1 MRRLRGAGCNVPADF
16 AADVVI
22 IGAGPTGAAAAW
34 RLTRAGVS
42 VICLERGH
50 WFDHAAL
57 AHNTPGYARRRAGRF
72 NDNPNIRQGD
82 DDYPIDDSGSPIKVT
97 IGNAVGGGSNYWA
110 AHIPR
115 FRPEDFRVHALD
127 GVAAD
132 WPIGYADLEPYY
144 DINERMMGLAAV
156 LGDPAAPPRRLR
168 PVPMPSVGVAGR
180 SMGEAFDRLGWHWWP
195 VDLAVGADDRS
206 AEPCGHV
213 GPCEPGCPTRR
224 RSGADHAYL
233 RPALAAGARLL
244 TGARVTSLECGENG
258 RVRAAVAATD
268 SGSIRVQADRFVL
281 AANGIGTPRLL
292 LMSAAAACPHGL
304 ANRSGQVGRNLMLH
318 PHARVDAR
326 FPEALGQWTRT
337 RQAGL
342 VCLEFLATRPE
353 HDFPRGFKMQFSA
366 GPGPAS
372 LANGVAAATVLPWGQ
387 GHHEAFLARFDR
399 IAGLTICIEDLP
411 EPTNRITLS
420 DDQLD
425 RDGAPAARMS
435 YRLSEASRRMLDF
448 AMDRAEQVLRAAGG
462 TDIVRDTLKAQAGFH
477 LMGTARMGA
486 SPETSVVNSYG
497 RCHDVPNLFIVD
509 SSVFVTASA
518 MNPTSTAQAF
528 ALRAADHIAGTRHS
542 D

>member
-1 MRRLRGAGCNVPADF
+1 VPADL
-16 AADVVI
+16 AADVVV
-22 IGAGPTGAAAAW
+22 IGAGPAGAAATW
-34 RLTRAGVS
+34 RLARAGLS

-57 AHNTPGYARRRAGRF
+57 AHGTPGYERRRAGRF

-82 DDYPIDDSGSPIKVT
+82 DDYPIDDSDSPIKVT
-97 IGNAVGGGSNYWA
+97 IGNAVGGGSIYWA

-115 FRPEDFRVHALD
+115 YRPEDFRVHSLD

-132 WPIGYADLEPYY
+132 WPIGYADLDPYY
-144 DINERMMGLAAV
+144 EINESMMGLAAV
-156 LGDPAAPPRRLR
+156 PGDPAGPPRCAQPL
-168 PVPMPSVGVAGR
+168 PMPGVGPAGR
-180 SMGEAFDRLGWHWWP
+180 GMAAAFDRLGWHWWP
-195 VDLAVGADDRS
+195 VDLAVGADDLS
-206 AEPCGHV
+206 AEPCRHV

-233 RPALAAGARLL
+233 RPALAAGARLV
-244 TGARVTSLECGENG
+244 TGARVTALEQEANG

-268 SGSIRVQADRFVL
+268 AGTIRVRADRFVL

-292 LMSAAAACPHGL
+292 LLSATSACPNGL

-326 FPEALGQWTRT
+326 FPQPLGSWAVGRK
-337 RQAGL
+337 AGL

-353 HDFPRGFKMQFSA
+353 HGFPRGFKMQFSA
-366 GPGPAS
+366 GPGPAA
-372 LANGVAAATVLPWGQ
+372 LANGVAAAAALPWGA
-387 GHHEAFLARFDR
+387 GHHEGFLARFDR

-411 EPTNRITLS
+411 EPGNCITLS
-420 DDQLD
+420 DDLRD
-425 RDGAPAARMS
+425 RDGAAAPRLS
-435 YRLSEASRRMLDF
+435 YRVSDVSRHMLDF
-448 AMDRAEQVLRAAGG
+448 AMDRAADALRAAGG
-462 TDIVRDTLKAQAGFH
+462 TDIVRDRLKAQAGFH

-486 SPETSVVNSYG
+486 SRETSVVDGYG
-497 RCHDVPNLFIVD
+497 GCHDVSNLFIVD

-518 MNPTSTAQAF
+518 MNPTATAQAF
-528 ALRAADHIAGTRHS
+528 ALRAADHIAGRRHS